1 MHTMLMQNVEYSYVV
16 VSRKYTNFAS
26 FFFFWDVECVP
37 GKINTNLPHKIRDTN
52 KRDDIAA
59 KLVPKSL
66 HIQHKMLFGN
76 KHKSP
81 MKKGNL

>member
-1 MHTMLMQNVEYSYVV
+1 MSNIPT
-16 VSRKYTNFAS
+16 SRCQENIQTLPA
-26 FFFFWDVECVP
+26 FFFSWDVECVP
-37 GKINTNLPHKIRDTN
+37 GKINTNLPHKIRNAN

-76 KHKSP
+76 KHKAP